1 MAALSRGGRRSAWWL
16 AVGAFAALSSTAV
29 ARAADSDD
37 DDDAEEKAAKTEAGK
52 PGGDACIDEDVKADL
67 FAKRKQRTS
76 RERLFQ
82 QTNRHELSLRFGYYE
97 SDTFDGAYTT
107 HLGDIPGVSRVPGV
121 RSVPMTGFWG
131 FSYGY
136 HMTEDFAVEASA
148 ALTRLASHGGPEL
161 ERTFAVLEGKPR
173 RQLMFDAA
181 LVYSLAHAKMR
192 FGGAIT
198 HFDFFLLAGG
208 GVVDSAVSS
217 GIAGTGGFGLKFFL
231 GKAYAVRL
239 DLRDHIFRQQL
250 LAESFLVNDISAT
263 LGFSLYLPMRE

>member
-1 MAALSRGGRRSAWWL
+1 VVRLSVGVAVAALAL
-16 AVGAFAALSSTAV
+16 TAAPG
-29 ARAADSDD
+29 ARAADP
-37 DDDAEEKAAKTEAGK
+37 DDDAEEAAAKAEAGK

-82 QTNRHELSLRFGYYE
+82 QTNRHELALRFGYYE
-97 SDTFDGAYTT
+97 SDTFDGSYET
-107 HLGDIPGVSRVPGV
+107 HLGDIPYASNVKYL
-121 RSVPMTGFWG
+121 RSVPMPGIFGFT
-131 FSYGY
+131 YGY

-148 ALTRLASHGGPEL
+148 ALTRLTSHGGPEL

-192 FGGAIT
+192 FGGSIT

-217 GIAGTGGFGLKFFL
+217 GIACTGGFGLKFFL

-250 LAESFLVNDISAT
+250 LAETFVVNDISAT

>member
-1 MAALSRGGRRSAWWL
+1 VNRGGRRSARWAWA
-16 AVGAFAALSSTAV
+16 AVGAFAALSSAAV

-37 DDDAEEKAAKTEAGK
+37 DAEESAAKAEAGK

-107 HLGDIPGVSRVPGV
+107 HLGDIPYVSRVPGV

-136 HMTEDFAVEASA
+136 HMTEDFAVEATA
-148 ALTRLASHGGPEL
+148 AITLLTSRGGPEL
-161 ERTFAVLEGKPR
+161 ERTFAVLQGKPR
-173 RQLMFDAA
+173 RQLMFDAD

-192 FGGAIT
+192 FGGSIT
-198 HFDFFLLAGG
+198 HFDFYLAAGG
-208 GVVDSAVSS
+208 GVVDSVVSS
-217 GIAGTGGFGLKFFL
+217 GIAGNGGFGLKFFL
-231 GKAYAVRL
+231 GRAFAFRL
-239 DLRDHIFRQQL
+239 DLRDHVFKQQL
-250 LAESFLVNDISAT
+250 LAETLIVNDISAT
-263 LGFSLYLPMRE
+263 LGLSLFLPIRE

>member
-1 MAALSRGGRRSAWWL
+1 MRAGAIVALALL
-16 AVGAFAALSSTAV
+16 AGATG
-29 ARAADSDD
+29 ARAAASERN
-37 DDDAEEKAAKTEAGK
+37 DADADADEAPSKAESGK

-82 QTNRHELSLRFGYYE
+82 QTNRHELALRFGYYE
-97 SDTFDGAYTT
+97 SDTFDGSYET
-107 HLGDIPGVSRVPGV
+107 HLGDIPYASNVKYL
-121 RSVPMTGFWG
+121 RSVPMPGIFGFT
-131 FSYGY
+131 YGY

-148 ALTRLASHGGPEL
+148 ALTRLTSHGGPEL

-192 FGGAIT
+192 FGGSIT

-250 LAESFLVNDISAT
+250 LAETFVVNDISAT